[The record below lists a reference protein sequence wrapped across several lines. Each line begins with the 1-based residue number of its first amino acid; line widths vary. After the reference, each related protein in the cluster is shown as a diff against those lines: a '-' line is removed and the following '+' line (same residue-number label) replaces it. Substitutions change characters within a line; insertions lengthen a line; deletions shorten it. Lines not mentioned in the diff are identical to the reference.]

1 MQEEQGKRGGDLHA
15 LSAASCQL
23 PTRPVPRAVAGTL
36 VVSRR
41 GQAGYSDSLKLW
53 RSLES
58 WQNEGFNL
66 DHGS

>member
-1 MQEEQGKRGGDLHA
+1 MQEEQGRRGGDLHA
-15 LSAASCQL
+15 LSAVSCQL
-23 PTRPVPRAVAGTL
+23 GLYRERWREL
-36 VVSRR
+36 CRIRR